1 MYVCPSDVRQV
12 RLLLSV
18 YRYSKNTSG
27 LEVTDSIHPPFEL
40 KAECTCT
47 PVTSSLASTRVVHK
61 TKREQWKRR
70 FDFLLSLIGLSV
82 GLGNV
87 WRFPYLCYKH
97 GGGKVIWLIFLLVGL
112 EMFRANSSLFIPD
125 QERFPDLPILISWEY
140 SILKLIRFICCLF
153 CYTLL

>member
-125 QERFPDLPILISWEY
+125 QERFPDLPILIS
-140 SILKLIRFICCLF
+140 
-153 CYTLL
+153 